1 MHSKTRIAA
10 LVAALVFGAQAGIA
24 AMEDAKSV
32 ESTQAVEQK
41 TDTLAAAPGAATE
54 PAAAPAAPEKSA
66 VSSATDAVKGWYGRF
81 VAGIGKG
88 VTAPPSVFPEG
99 ADGDVHTWLMP
110 TQIAYFEQLE
120 QRRLASLQPQTP
132 AEIQPAET
140 QVQAQHGTTN
150 LVSAHD
156 AAAGAMR

>member
-10 LVAALVFGAQAGIA
+10 LIAALVFGAQVGIA

-41 TDTLAAAPGAATE
+41 TDTLAAAPAAAAE

-66 VSSATDAVKGWYGRF
+66 VSSATDAVKSWYGRF
-81 VAGIGKG
+81 VATIGKG

-120 QRRLASLQPQTP
+120 QRRLASLQPQP
-132 AEIQPAET
+132 EAQPAAA
-140 QVQAQHGTTN
+140 QVQAQDGSTN
-150 LVSAHD
+150 LVAAHE
-156 AAAGAMR
+156 ASIAGAIR